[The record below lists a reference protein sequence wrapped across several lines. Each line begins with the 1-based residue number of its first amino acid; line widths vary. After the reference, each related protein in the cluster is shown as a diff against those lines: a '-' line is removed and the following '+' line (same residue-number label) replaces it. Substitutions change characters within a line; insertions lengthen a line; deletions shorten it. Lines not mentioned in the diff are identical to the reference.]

1 MSRIFLSHSSRD
13 NRQAIAL
20 RQWLIGQEP
29 PLANEIFLDL
39 DRDSGIRS
47 GVRWKDALRQA
58 SSRCEAVIC
67 LLSPNWEA
75 SAECKTEYRF
85 AEYLNKKIFSARIA
99 PLAGDDPTR
108 EWQQIDLFGSGPAT
122 AVDIGDGAAPVSFSS
137 EGLYRLREGIVGAG
151 IGAESFV
158 WPPPNDPERAPYR
171 GWDPLEE
178 VDAAVFFG
186 RDAQILRGLDALRGM
201 RRSAVETL
209 FVVLGPS
216 GTGKSSFLRAGLL
229 PRLRRDDRE
238 FMLLQIVRPQRNV
251 LTGDTGLA
259 RAVHTTR
266 TQLGFTSPGLG
277 DIKQACLGGDA
288 AQLAQWLREIQQ
300 AASARLLIEAGE
312 MPLPTLVL
320 PLDQAEELFGA
331 DAGAEASAF
340 LDLIAALAACGEG
353 SERLGL
359 IVAVTIRT
367 DRYQALQT
375 APQLARV
382 STVLFDELK
391 PMPRTQFKEV
401 ITGPAARAT
410 EGGRPL
416 SIEPALVDRLL
427 DDCTEGADTLPLLAL
442 TLARLH
448 EDYGSDGALALPE
461 YLSMGGIQSVVHT
474 EIGSLLAA
482 DPEQRATQLQQLRA
496 AFIPWLAAINPDN
509 DQPLRR
515 VARWDELPEQSHPIL
530 EKLVARRLLV
540 KDNRDGEVVVEV
552 ALESLL
558 RQWDELAQWLT
569 EQREDLKNADSI
581 ERGAQAWERSHRD
594 DAWLL
599 QGTRLTDAETLSA
612 ASEFRARMQPCQE
625 FLRASR
631 AREDERAQ
639 AERRQQDAELQA
651 EKERRDA
658 AERLAAA
665 ETAAKEQAQ
674 AHAVVLRNRSRTLR
688 RVLAATAVI
697 AVIALVG
704 AVVAVVGV
712 IQATAAR
719 HQADAR
725 TREAVALKLTS
736 QGQSMLAGS
745 QGGGD
750 VRALQQILAAP
761 RIAPTAADTGAL
773 FTGVIALRKTL
784 KIMPTDGVVSSVAFS
799 PDGRRMVSASND
811 KTLRLWD
818 GDTGQPIGP
827 PMTGHTDAVTSVA
840 FSPDGHQIVSGS
852 WDYTLRRWDG
862 DTGRPIGPP
871 MTGHTDAVTGVA
883 FSPDGHQ
890 IVSGSADQ
898 TLRRWDASS
907 GQPIGPPITGHTA
920 AVNGVAFSP
929 DGQRIL
935 SGSSDRT
942 LRLWDAHTGQPAGA
956 PITGPEEV
964 SGVAFSPDGH
974 LIVSASTRD
983 DTLRLWDAQSRQ
995 PVGAAMSGSGNG
1007 VAFSPDSR
1015 RLVSGGADHDVA
1027 VWDVKTGRR
1036 IGAPLIG
1043 HSSYVQA
1050 VAFSPDGRR
1059 ILSGGGDHT
1068 LRVWDSDTAPLVT
1081 GPGPVSSVAFS
1092 PDGARIVAAIGDTV
1106 GIWDANTGQP
1116 AGAPLPGPT
1125 AGVTKAAFSP
1135 DARRVLTIDKQ
1146 GALQVWDADSR
1157 QPLGKPM
1164 TPADQIV
1171 IKASFSP
1178 DGSRVVTASVED
1190 NALRVWNADTGQLI
1204 GQPMKGHTELVWSV
1218 AFSPDGHRV
1227 VSGGFDKT
1235 VRIWDADT
1243 GQPLGPPMTG
1253 HADVVSA
1260 VAFSP
1265 DGHRVVSGSW
1275 DQTLRLWDADTSQPL
1290 GAPMTGHTDIVSS
1303 VTFSPDGRRIISGSN
1318 DKSLRLWDADTR
1330 RAIGAPLTGH
1340 TDGVTS
1346 VAASPDGQ
1354 RVISGSTDG
1363 TVRTW
1368 PTPDQGSWP
1377 DLLCHKLIA
1386 NMSRQDWKDWVSQD
1400 IDYITVCPDLPT
1412 PPDPGS

>member
-1 MSRIFLSHSSRD
+1 MSRIFLSHSSHD
-13 NRQAIAL
+13 NRQAVAL

-67 LLSPNWEA
+67 LLSPNWEG

-85 AEYLNKKIFSARIA
+85 AEYLNKKIFAARIA
-99 PLAGDDPTR
+99 ALTGDDPTR
-108 EWQQIDLFGSGPAT
+108 EWQQIDLFGSGPT
-122 AVDIGDGAAPVSFSS
+122 TTVDIGDGTAPVAFSS

-158 WPPPNDPERAPYR
+158 WPPPNDGERAPYR
-171 GWDPLEE
+171 GWEPLEE

-216 GTGKSSFLRAGLL
+216 GAGKSSFLRAGLL

-238 FMLLQIVRPQRNV
+238 FMLMQIVRPQRNV

-259 RAVHTTR
+259 RAIHATR
-266 TQLGFTSPGLG
+266 TQLGLDSPGLG
-277 DIKQACLGGDA
+277 EIKQACLGGDVA
-288 AQLAQWLREIQQ
+288 RITQWLQEIQQ
-300 AASARLLIEAGE
+300 AASARLLTEAGE
-312 MPLPTLVL
+312 TPLPTLVL
-320 PLDQAEELFGA
+320 PLDQAEELFGT
-331 DAGAEASAF
+331 DAGGEASTF
-340 LDLIAALAACGEG
+340 LDLIAALASAGEG
-353 SERLGL
+353 QSDRLGL
-359 IVAVTIRT
+359 IVAATIRT

-375 APQLARV
+375 APQLGRV
-382 STVLFDELK
+382 GTVLFDELK

-416 SIEPALVDRLL
+416 AIEAALADRLL

-442 TLARLH
+442 TLARLY
-448 EDYGSDGALALPE
+448 EDYGSDGTLSLPE

-474 EIGSLLAA
+474 EMDSLLAS
-482 DPEQRATQLQQLRA
+482 DPEQRAPQLQQLRS
-496 AFIPWLAAINPDN
+496 AFIPWLATVNPDN
-509 DQPLRR
+509 DQPMRR
-515 VARWDELPEQSHPIL
+515 VARWAELPEQSRPLL

-558 RQWDELAQWLT
+558 RQWDDLARWLA
-569 EQREDLKNADSI
+569 EEREDLKNADSV

-599 QGTRLTDAETLSA
+599 EGTRLADAETLSA
-612 ASEFRARMQPCQE
+612 ASEFGARLQPCQD

-639 AERRQQDAELQA
+639 VEKRRQDAELQA
-651 EKERRDA
+651 EKDRRDA
-658 AERLAAA
+658 AEKLAAA
-665 ETAAKEQAQ
+665 ETTAKEQAQ
-674 AHAVVLRNRSRTLR
+674 AHAVVLRKRSRTLR
-688 RVLAATAVI
+688 RVLAATAAT

-704 AVVAVVGV
+704 AVVAVVGF
-712 IQATAAR
+712 IQANSAR

-736 QGQSMLAGS
+736 QGQSMLTGS

-773 FTGVIALRKTL
+773 FTGVIALRKSL
-784 KIMPTDGVVSSVAFS
+784 KIIPTDGVVSGVAFS
-799 PDGRRMVSASND
+799 PDGKRMVSASND
-811 KTLRLWD
+811 KTLRLWNA
-818 GDTGQPIGP
+818 DTGQPIGP

-862 DTGRPIGPP
+862 DTGQPLGAA
-871 MTGHTDAVTGVA
+871 MTGHSEAVTSVA

-890 IVSGSADQ
+890 IVSGSSDQ
-898 TLRRWDASS
+898 TLRRWDAHT
-907 GQPIGPPITGHTA
+907 GQPLGSPISGHTA

-929 DGQRIL
+929 DGQRII
-935 SGSSDRT
+935 SGSTDKT
-942 LRLWDAHTGQPAGA
+942 LRLWDSHTGQPQGA
-956 PITGPEEV
+956 PITNPDEV
-964 SGVAFSPDGH
+964 TGVAFSPDGH
-974 LIVSASTRD
+974 LIVSASTRT
-983 DTLRLWDAQSRQ
+983 DTLRLWDAESRQ
-995 PVGAAMSGSGNG
+995 PVGPAMTGSGNG

-1015 RLVSGGADHDVA
+1015 RLASGGADHTVA

-1036 IGAPLIG
+1036 IGAPLTG

-1068 LRVWDSDTAPLVT
+1068 VRVWDSDTAPLVT
-1081 GPGPVSSVAFS
+1081 GSGPVSTVAFG
-1092 PDGARIVAAIGDTV
+1092 PDGARLVAAVGDTV
-1106 GIWDANTGQP
+1106 GIWDAGTGQP
-1116 AGAPLPGPT
+1116 VGAPLPGHT
-1125 AGVTKAAFSP
+1125 AGVIQAAFSP
-1135 DARRVLTIDKQ
+1135 DGHRILAIDKQ
-1146 GALQVWDADSR
+1146 GTLQVWDAETR
-1157 QPLGKPM
+1157 QPLGRPM
-1164 TPADQIV
+1164 TPPDEIV
-1171 IKASFSP
+1171 IRASFSP
-1178 DGSRVVTASVED
+1178 DGSRVVTASVQD
-1190 NALRVWNADTGQLI
+1190 NALRVWSADTGQPI

-1218 AFSPDGHRV
+1218 AFSPDGQRV

-1235 VRIWDADT
+1235 VRVWDIDT
-1243 GQPLGPPMTG
+1243 GQPVAPPMTG
-1253 HADVVSA
+1253 HTDVVSA
-1260 VAFSP
+1260 VTFSP

-1275 DQTLRLWDADTSQPL
+1275 DQTLRLWDTDTGQAL
-1290 GAPMTGHTDIVSS
+1290 GPPM
-1303 VTFSPDGRRIISGSN
+1303 
-1318 DKSLRLWDADTR
+1318 
-1330 RAIGAPLTGH
+1330 TGH

-1346 VAASPDGQ
+1346 VAFSPDGG

-1363 TVRTW
+1363 TVRAW
-1368 PTPDQGSWP
+1368 PTPDHGAWS
-1377 DLLCHKLIA
+1377 DLLCDKLIA
-1386 NMSRQDWKDWVSQD
+1386 NMSRQEWKVWVSPD
-1400 IDYITVCPDLPT
+1400 IDFIAVCPDLPT